1 MNDEEDS
8 GNTEISFTKPVKE
21 KGKKVKEEIKKDSW
35 EDDDIINDILE
46 KRISQESDQIKLSWM
61 KQEDD
66 KDLGNER

>member
-1 MNDEEDS
+1 M
-8 GNTEISFTKPVKE
+8 GEIINGKE
-21 KGKKVKEEIKKDSW
+21 VALKVKEEIKKDSW

>member
-1 MNDEEDS
+1 M
-8 GNTEISFTKPVKE
+8 
-21 KGKKVKEEIKKDSW
+21 KEEIKKDSW